1 MCGCLTCL
9 PQEDYCEQGLR
20 GILNSLEKQAKIS
33 LDASEERFLTLFSI
47 EIVCFYWSVKSEKK
61 KPKDWKLEQQQ
72 QQKN

>member
-33 LDASEERFLTLFSI
+33 LDASEELFLTLFSI
-47 EIVCFYWSVKSEKK
+47 EIVCFY
-61 KPKDWKLEQQQ
+61 
-72 QQKN
+72 